1 MYVFFFVISSWKW
14 RIWKATM
21 IMTSK
26 SSWVLDSF
34 VLCLV
39 KYSRE
44 TSTHCSH
51 LLQNWVWHQN
61 ANLDKVLQL
70 HLTWIKPWN
79 IIKVTIIPFMLQ
91 KTSTLRARTPEN
103 HLGFRH
109 ICENI
114 SLVCNTAPA
123 TRSIIVHETKVGPL
137 RFSGW
142 WKSHV
147 EEVEE
152 TNCFWTPSCNVKKQG
167 RKREVIPSTTV
178 FSPTSVVLFNLWN
191 STGLLCSLDNSWYLP
206 FRLISASNL
215 HISDRSLS
223 EFRSAAAYLTRFQ
236 LGSPVKPNISYS
248 EPTKH

>member
-1 MYVFFFVISSWKW
+1 MAEKHGQLIYTEIAKKACTVFFFVISSWKW
-14 RIWKATM
+14 RIWKATI

-79 IIKVTIIPFMLQ
+79 IICQSPSWHLHAARNFNSKE
-91 KTSTLRARTPEN
+91 RTPEN

-114 SLVCNTAPA
+114 SLVCCPQQTK
-123 TRSIIVHETKVGPL
+123 RSIIG
-137 RFSGW
+137 
-142 WKSHV
+142 
-147 EEVEE
+147 
-152 TNCFWTPSCNVKKQG
+152 
-167 RKREVIPSTTV
+167 
-178 FSPTSVVLFNLWN
+178 
-191 STGLLCSLDNSWYLP
+191 
-206 FRLISASNL
+206 
-215 HISDRSLS
+215 
-223 EFRSAAAYLTRFQ
+223 
-236 LGSPVKPNISYS
+236 
-248 EPTKH
+248 PTK